1 MQSRQESGYDSG
13 FERSSSFVV
22 LRSSFCVTAK
32 ADGSSMPAGSHLAS
46 VIRMRFDGTNARF
59 ERDGQSS
66 APPEYMNASFGQTLW
81 ETLPPLG
88 YGLSLLYIFFAI
100 SHPFVLGWLA
110 AKPLV
115 ILALITS
122 GVAAIVAF
130 VTGRRGPRA
139 ELDNLLAMALVC
151 LVLLNCTLHLLLTG
165 DPKQTTNFIL
175 LIVGVGSFYVSAR
188 GLFFSIGLI
197 VTVWV
202 VAFVSIHSGQ
212 LVHYSFAI
220 FTASVISLLA
230 RYVRMRALIQ
240 AIRAKW
246 EQEQQLALLR
256 VADSE
261 LMKAN
266 LELEMRVRARTAELE
281 HEIGRRQA
289 MERSAFEA
297 EKLATTGRLAAT
309 IAHEINNPLE
319 AVANLIYL
327 LETDTKLPPEAR
339 EHARVAQRELGRV
352 SHIAKQTL
360 SFYRDTGKPD
370 NFNVVAAV
378 QEVIDLY
385 GPKARSRSLTVRLF
399 DGNIE
404 IAIQGYLGELRQVV
418 SNLLLNAM
426 DASPEGA
433 TVLVRAKRARAA
445 GRAGVRITFAD
456 RGPGIPRE
464 LLGKLFQPFFTTKE
478 QRGTGLGLWVALG
491 IVTRH
496 GGNIQIAS
504 STRPKRHGTCV
515 SVWLPVESMDGPY
528 PGRRRFEQV
537 GDRVG

>member
-1 MQSRQESGYDSG
+1 MVRTG
-13 FERSSSFVV
+13 RH
-22 LRSSFCVTAK
+22 A
-32 ADGSSMPAGSHLAS
+32 AS
-46 VIRMRFDGTNARF
+46 VMSMRFDGPNARLDR
-59 ERDGQSS
+59 EQTSS
-66 APPEYMNASFGQTLW
+66 PPPEYMSVSFSQTLW

-88 YGLSLLYIFFAI
+88 YGLSLLYIVFAI
-100 SHPFVLGWLA
+100 AHPLVLGWKA
-110 AKPLV
+110 GKSLV
-115 ILALITS
+115 ILALIT
-122 GVAAIVAF
+122 AAI
-130 VTGRRGPRA
+130 TGIIAYIIQRREPRA
-139 ELDNLLAMALVC
+139 ELDNLLAMVCVC
-151 LVLLNCTLHLLLTG
+151 LVLLNSTAHMLFTN

-197 VTVWV
+197 VSVWFL
-202 VAFVSIHSGQ
+202 AFSAIHSGE
-212 LVHYSFAI
+212 LVHYTFSI

-240 AIRAKW
+240 AIRARW

-256 VADSE
+256 KADTA
-261 LMKAN
+261 LLRAN
-266 LELEMRVRARTAELE
+266 LELEVRVRARTAELE
-281 HEIGRRQA
+281 QEIVKRQA

-339 EHARVAQRELGRV
+339 EHARIAQKELGRV

-360 SFYRDTGKPD
+360 SFYRDSGKPGR
-370 NFNVVAAV
+370 FNVVSAV

-385 GPKARSRSLTVRLF
+385 RPKARARNLTVRLIER
-399 DGNIE
+399 DGE
-404 IAIQGYLGELRQVV
+404 LAIQGYLGELRQVA
-418 SNLLLNAM
+418 SNLLLNAF
-426 DASPEGA
+426 DASPDGG
-433 TVLVRAKRARAA
+433 TILVRARRTRAA
-445 GRAGVRITFAD
+445 GRAGVRLTFAD
-456 RGPGIPRE
+456 YGPGIPRE

-504 STRPKRHGTCV
+504 STRAARHGTCV
-515 SVWLPVESMDGPY
+515 SVWLPVESTDIAY
-528 PGRRRFEQV
+528 PARRRFEHLES
-537 GDRVG
+537 RVG

>member
-1 MQSRQESGYDSG
+1 MRIDGIK
-13 FERSSSFVV
+13 
-22 LRSSFCVTAK
+22 AK
-32 ADGSSMPAGSHLAS
+32 LVRDHGGVPPA
-46 VIRMRFDGTNARF
+46 
-59 ERDGQSS
+59 
-66 APPEYMNASFGQTLW
+66 EYMSASFSQTLW

-88 YGLSLLYIFFAI
+88 YGLSLLYIVFAV
-100 SHPFVLGWLA
+100 SHPFVLGWPA
-110 AKPLV
+110 AKSLV
-115 ILALITS
+115 ILALVTS
-122 GVAAIVAF
+122 GAAAIIAHII
-130 VTGRRGPRA
+130 RRREPRA
-139 ELDNLLAMALVC
+139 ELDNLLALVFVC
-151 LVLLNCTLHLLLTG
+151 LVLLNSTVHMLFTS

-188 GLFFSIGLI
+188 ALFFSIGLI
-197 VTVWV
+197 VAIWLL
-202 VAFVSIHSGQ
+202 AFLSIHSGQ

-240 AIRAKW
+240 AIRARW

-256 VADSE
+256 AADAE
-261 LMKAN
+261 LLKAN
-266 LELEMRVRARTAELE
+266 LELEVRVRARTTELE
-281 HEIGRRQA
+281 QEIEKRQA

-327 LETDTKLPPEAR
+327 LETDAKLPPEAR
-339 EHARVAQRELGRV
+339 EHARIAQRELGRV

-360 SFYRDTGKPD
+360 SFYRDTGRPGI
-370 NFNVVAAV
+370 FNVVSAI

-385 GPKARSRSLTVRLF
+385 GPKARSRNLNVRLVNH
-399 DGNIE
+399 DDE
-404 IAIQGYLGELRQVV
+404 IAIQGYLGELRQVA
-418 SNLLLNAM
+418 SNLLLNAL
-426 DASPEGA
+426 DASPDGGMI
-433 TVLVRAKRARAA
+433 LVRAKRTRAA

-456 RGPGIPRE
+456 RGRGIPKE
-464 LLGKLFQPFFTTKE
+464 LVGKLFRPFFTTKE

-504 STRPKRHGTCV
+504 STRPEKHGTCV
-515 SVWLPVESMDGPY
+515 SVWLPVESADIPY

-537 GDRVG
+537 ESRVG